1 MLDESSCFVT
11 EPMRQPV
18 AERTFGAPFVA
29 QPVTDRVA
37 ARVRAE
43 LCAQEM
49 GTGPLELI
57 RESMCSTFT
66 SGDVVVRVGHFGASP
81 QAAAQLAAVL
91 RGHDILV
98 PKVVATFEVDDDQLG
113 VIAYENIAETG
124 HAIAWSELGAMVRR
138 LHSTLTVAE
147 IPEDYPI
154 AQPGNLPWWNF
165 PDMISRLGA
174 AEAVTAEQLKVLR
187 AVAEDGDGWV
197 SLAEATPSI
206 VNHGDVHPGNVI
218 MSDDGPVLIDWDLL
232 SVGSSLWDHVPL
244 RAWSSPPWQG
254 SSEAYD
260 AFAAGYGEVAW
271 SSHDLDQ
278 VVHMRNLAA
287 TVLRL
292 IGTSGMK
299 PRDEE
304 AARRLAYWVSPEMAS
319 PWTWG

>member
-1 MLDESSCFVT
+1 M
-11 EPMRQPV
+11 
-18 AERTFGAPFVA
+18 AERAFGAPFVA
-29 QPVTDRVA
+29 KPVTDRAA
-37 ARVRAE
+37 ARDQADRFAHE
-43 LCAQEM
+43 I

-66 SGDVVVRVGHFGASP
+66 SGDVVIRVGHFGASP
-81 QAAAQLAAVL
+81 QAAAQLAEVL
-91 RGHDILV
+91 RRHDILV
-98 PKVVATFEVDDDQLG
+98 PNVVSTFEVDEDG
-113 VIAYENIAETG
+113 RAAIAYEHIAATGRNIDWA
-124 HAIAWSELGAMVRR
+124 AVGAMVKR
-138 LHSTLTVAE
+138 LHTMLRVDE

-174 AEAVTAEQLKVLR
+174 AETVAAEELEVLS
-187 AVAEDGDGWV
+187 AAAEEGAGWAN
-197 SLAEATPSI
+197 LAMGSPVVI
-206 VNHGDVHPGNVI
+206 NHGDVHPGNVI

-232 SVGSSLWDHVPL
+232 SIGSALWDHVPL

-254 SSEAYD
+254 SGETYL
-260 AFAAGYGEVAW
+260 AFVAGYGEVAW

-278 VVHMRNLAA
+278 VVRMRNLAA

-292 IGTSGMK
+292 IGTSAMK

-304 AARRLAYWVSPEMAS
+304 AARRLNYWVSTETAS

>member
-1 MLDESSCFVT
+1 MPDESLCFVT
-11 EPMRQPV
+11 GPTRQPV
-18 AERTFGAPFVA
+18 AERKYGAPFVA
-29 QPVTDRVA
+29 QPVTDRAA
-37 ARVRAE
+37 ARDQADR
-43 LCAQEM
+43 CAREM

-66 SGDVVVRVGHFGASP
+66 SGDVVIRVGHFGASP
-81 QAAAQLAAVL
+81 RAAAQLAGVL
-91 RGHDILV
+91 RRHNILV
-98 PKVVATFEVDDDQLG
+98 PNVVATFEVDEDKLG
-113 VIAYENIAETG
+113 AIAYERVEETG
-124 HAIAWSELGAMVRR
+124 SDIEWAAVGAMVKR
-138 LHSTLTVAE
+138 LHTTLTVAE

-197 SLAEATPSI
+197 GLAEATPSI
-206 VNHGDVHPGNVI
+206 VSHGDIHPGNVI
-218 MSDDGPVLIDWDLL
+218 MSDDGPMLIDWDLL

-254 SSEAYD
+254 SSKAYH

-287 TVLRL
+287 TLLRL
-292 IGTSGMK
+292 IGTSGME

-304 AARRLAYWVSPEMAS
+304 AVRRLTYWVSPEMAS

>member
-1 MLDESSCFVT
+1 VT
-11 EPMRQPV
+11 GPTRQPV
-18 AERTFGAPFVA
+18 AERNYGASFVA
-29 QPVTDRVA
+29 QPVTDRAA
-37 ARVRAE
+37 ARDQADR
-43 LCAQEM
+43 CAREM

-66 SGDVVVRVGHFGASP
+66 SGDVVIRVGHFGASP
-81 QAAAQLAAVL
+81 QAAAQLAEVL
-91 RGHDILV
+91 RRHDILV
-98 PKVVATFEVDDDQLG
+98 PNVVATFEVDEDKLG
-113 VIAYENIAETG
+113 AIAYENIAETG
-124 HAIAWSELGAMVRR
+124 HAIAWPEVGAMVKR
-138 LHSTLTVAE
+138 LHTALEVDE
-147 IPEDYPI
+147 IPEEYPI

-174 AEAVTAEQLKVLR
+174 AEAVTAEELKVLR
-187 AVAEDGDGWV
+187 AAAEEGSGWAG
-197 SLAEATPSI
+197 LAIEPPHV
-206 VNHGDVHPGNVI
+206 VNHGDVHPGNLI
-218 MSDDGPVLIDWDLL
+218 MSDDGPMLIDWDLL

-254 SSEAYD
+254 SSEAYH

-278 VVHMRNLAA
+278 VVQMRNLAA

-292 IGTSGMK
+292 IGTSGME